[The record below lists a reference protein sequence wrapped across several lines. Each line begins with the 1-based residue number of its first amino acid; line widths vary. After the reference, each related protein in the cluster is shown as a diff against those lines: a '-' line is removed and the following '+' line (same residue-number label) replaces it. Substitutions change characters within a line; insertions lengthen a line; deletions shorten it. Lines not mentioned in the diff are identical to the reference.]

1 MDTQLVCQM
10 AHAVTAIR
18 VDCEN
23 LRRGSVASIE
33 ACVDFV
39 FEEPDPQ
46 VAKNLPLKGAAVQK
60 HTLKYVQLQV

>member
-1 MDTQLVCQM
+1 M

-23 LRRGSVASIE
+23 LRRGSVARIA

-39 FEEPDPQ
+39 FVEPDPR
-46 VAKNLPLKGAAVQK
+46 VAKSLPLTGTAVQQ
-60 HTLKYVQLQV
+60 HTFKYVQLQV